1 MDSVYKK
8 LQDNFC
14 AIPRCY
20 ITFCMNAVKELKD
33 GEDINSLEN
42 FIEDLANFD
51 KSKEDAIRTFVES
64 CSNENVIDD
73 LNDTLVNHLNF
84 LKYQLYELDN
94 AGFNPDSFEGETR
107 L

>member
-1 MDSVYKK
+1 
-8 LQDNFC
+8 
-14 AIPRCY
+14 
-20 ITFCMNAVKELKD
+20 MNAVKELKD

-94 AGFNPDSFEGETR
+94 AGFNPDSFEGEPR